1 MSDIQPRFPGPSS
14 VVGAATRLVAW
25 EIRVA
30 RYMWSIPAR
39 IALLLEDAELIV
51 ARVNSIIANIDRAV
65 AAVDQVILAAANSVD
80 EVDDTVARVGRTVT
94 RAELAVGA
102 P

>member
-1 MSDIQPRFPGPSS
+1 MRDGSVFPLSFCRPRAESYVLVTMSVRVGHHRHMSDIQPRFPGPSS

-51 ARVNSIIANIDRAV
+51 ARVN
-65 AAVDQVILAAANSVD
+65 
-80 EVDDTVARVGRTVT
+80 
-94 RAELAVGA
+94 
-102 P
+102 